1 MLKCPDYSSPAT
13 VASLDLVSFSGYRTY
28 HPETTHPMSQ
38 SNNSEIIAALQT
50 AYAMELETVQN
61 YIAASVNL
69 DGVRSD
75 VIKKALAADITE
87 ELTHSQTL
95 ANRIKTI
102 GGRVP
107 GSFDL
112 ARSQEHLQPLEDSTD
127 IVGVIKGVIEAENCA
142 IAQYNKIIKLCDG
155 VDYVTQDMA
164 IGLLSGEED
173 HRREFIGFLKE
184 YEKA

>member
-1 MLKCPDYSSPAT
+1 MFPNRSCAGDHRR
-13 VASLDLVSFSGYRTY
+13 LVVV
-28 HPETTHPMSQ
+28 TTIMSKKA
-38 SNNSEIIAALQT
+38 NSKIIDALTT

-75 VIKKALAADITE
+75 VIKKALAADVAE
-87 ELTHSQTL
+87 ELTHAQTL

-102 GGRVP
+102 GGTVP
-107 GSFDL
+107 GSLDL
-112 ARSQEHLQPLEDSTD
+112 PRSQKSLQPSKDSTD
-127 IVGVIKGVIEAENCA
+127 IVYIIKGVITAEDAA

-184 YEKA
+184 YEKG

>member
-1 MLKCPDYSSPAT
+1 
-13 VASLDLVSFSGYRTY
+13 
-28 HPETTHPMSQ
+28 MSKK
-38 SNNSEIIAALQT
+38 SNSKIIEALTT

-75 VIKKALAADITE
+75 VIKKALAADIAE
-87 ELTHSQTL
+87 ELTHAQTL

-102 GGRVP
+102 GGTVP
-107 GSFDL
+107 GSLDL
-112 ARSQEHLQPLEDSTD
+112 PRGQKSLQPSKDSTD
-127 IVGVIKGVIEAENCA
+127 IVYIIKGVIVAEDAA
-142 IAQYNKIIKLCDG
+142 IAQYNKIIKLCDA

-184 YEKA
+184 YEKG

>member
-1 MLKCPDYSSPAT
+1 MTPPGGTIHAGQMARSSDCQRDRRSFHIVITVMSKKNTAKIIEALK
-13 VASLDLVSFSGYRTY
+13 
-28 HPETTHPMSQ
+28 
-38 SNNSEIIAALQT
+38 T

-69 DGVRSD
+69 DGVRCD
-75 VIKKALAADITE
+75 VIKKALAADIAE
-87 ELTHSQTL
+87 ELTHAQTL

-102 GGRVP
+102 GGQVP

-112 ARSQEHLQPLEDSTD
+112 ARGQKSLQPIKDSTD
-127 IVGVIKGVIEAENCA
+127 IVYIIKGVIDAEDGA

-155 VDYVTQDMA
+155 IDYVTQDMA

-173 HRREFIGFLKE
+173 HRREFVGFLKE
-184 YEKA
+184 YEKG

>member
-1 MLKCPDYSSPAT
+1 MSE
-13 VASLDLVSFSGYRTY
+13 
-28 HPETTHPMSQ
+28 ETNQ
-38 SNNSEIIAALQT
+38 EIIDNLKI

-69 DGVRSD
+69 DGVRSE
-75 VIKKALAADITE
+75 VIKKSLEADIAE
-87 ELTHSQTL
+87 ELTHAQTL

-102 GGRVP
+102 GGIVP

-112 ARSQEHLQPLEDSTD
+112 ERNQKSLQPLDDTTD
-127 IVGVIKGVIEAENCA
+127 IVGVIKGVIEAENAA
-142 IAQYNKIIKLCDG
+142 IAQYNKIIKVSDG
-155 VDYVTQDMA
+155 IDYVTQDMA

-184 YEKA
+184 YEKG

>member
-1 MLKCPDYSSPAT
+1 
-13 VASLDLVSFSGYRTY
+13 
-28 HPETTHPMSQ
+28 MSKKP
-38 SNNSEIIAALQT
+38 NSKIIEALTT

-75 VIKKALAADITE
+75 VIKKALAADIAE
-87 ELTHSQTL
+87 ELTHAQTL

-102 GGRVP
+102 GGTVP
-107 GSFDL
+107 GSLDL
-112 ARSQEHLQPLEDSTD
+112 PRGQKSLQPSKDSTD
-127 IVGVIKGVIEAENCA
+127 IVYIIKGVIVAEDAA

-184 YEKA
+184 YEKG